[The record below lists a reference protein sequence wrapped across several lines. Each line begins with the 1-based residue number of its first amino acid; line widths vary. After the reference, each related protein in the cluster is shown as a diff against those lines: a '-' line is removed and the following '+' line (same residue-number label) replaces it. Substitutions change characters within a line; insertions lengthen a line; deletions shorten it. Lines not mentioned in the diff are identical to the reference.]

1 MARKLPAAPNRVKPL
16 AVLAKA
22 IARGWMPNSPSF
34 ETLAAFTLRSPFASP
49 FETGL
54 TALLRVRR
62 KGVSKGALRMRL
74 RVEPSCPIRE
84 IGGTTQVGPQ
94 NLFYFGWLTPRHR
107 RDLPSP
113 KRSRFGFAQ
122 AGGPA
127 SVLTLRRPPQ
137 P

>member
-34 ETLAAFTLRSPFASP
+34 ETHAAL
-49 FETGL
+49 
-54 TALLRVRR
+54 
-62 KGVSKGALRMRL
+62 ALRMRL

-127 SVLTLRRPPQ
+127 SGLTLRSPPAAGVSKGEAARRDSAA
-137 P
+137 